1 MIQRNVRFGSTTDLL
16 RHHQERLLLGV
27 KRTKTGAK
35 RTSPQAM
42 RIVNDLVNPFRKNCC
57 LLVVDRSPTEGV
69 CQSASA
75 CTEDGKLPPDRNWSI
90 RLHSHRPRHATI
102 SLCMDRLDRSQVEI
116 KASRDT
122 RTGFIT
128 LDPSCKT
135 NPKRPQIE
143 ANRRKV
149 QEMQRIRVF
158 GNDNRPFL
166 LCLSSCCRSVSGLL
180 PICYRR
186 VSDVFSTCSR

>member
-1 MIQRNVRFGSTTDLL
+1 M
-16 RHHQERLLLGV
+16 
-27 KRTKTGAK
+27 
-35 RTSPQAM
+35 P
-42 RIVNDLVNPFRKNCC
+42 
-57 LLVVDRSPTEGV
+57 VVGRSPRFSGVIDWGPSHGLRGQAHHRAKVVHFYAATWPVFTPPLTV

-75 CTEDGKLPPDRNWSI
+75 CTEDGKPPPDRNWSI
-90 RLHSHRPRHATI
+90 RLHSHHPRHATI
-102 SLCMDRLDRSQVEI
+102 SLCTDRLDRSQVEI

-128 LDPSCKT
+128 LDHSCKK

-143 ANRRKV
+143 ASRRKV

-158 GNDNRPFL
+158 GSDNRPFL
-166 LCLSSCCRSVSGLL
+166 LCLPSCCRSVSGLL

-186 VSDVFSTCSR
+186 VSDVFFTCSSQRQKSY